1 MIESVKAASD
11 IYAPVDGEVVEA
23 NAALT
28 DNPAA
33 LNDSPE
39 GDAWIY
45 RIKLSDA
52 GQLDDLMDLDA
63 YKALIA

>member
-1 MIESVKAASD
+1 MAA
-11 IYAPVDGEVVEA
+11 VGEIVEA
-23 NAALT
+23 NAALA

-45 RIKLSDA
+45 RIRLSDA
-52 GQLDDLMDLDA
+52 GQLDDLMDLEA
-63 YKALIA
+63 YKATIA